1 MISRPLDAQRR
12 TARRHRFRLSAWLL
26 FAALGGCSG
35 EWYFPGRPSTVATV
49 LDASARRTSASPAR
63 VEVTFSGTVDS
74 AVCVRLVGG
83 RVSVIAPD
91 TIWWAAG
98 AEPEQVACAGG
109 DSAGTFTHTFLADA
123 IESDSVV
130 LRVNTYNSVRFERRL
145 AIAASAAP

>member
-1 MISRPLDAQRR
+1 MIDRLLDAQRR

-26 FAALGGCSG
+26 LAALGGCRA
-35 EWYFPGRPSTVATV
+35 EWLIPEPRSTVATV
-49 LDASARRTSASPAR
+49 LEASARRISVSPAQ
-63 VEVTFSGTVDS
+63 VEVTFSGRVS
-74 AVCVRLVGG
+74 PWGCVRLVGG

-98 AEPEQVACAGG
+98 AEPERVACASS

-123 IESDSVV
+123 IASDSVV
-130 LRVNTYNSVRFERRL
+130 LRVNIYDSVRFERRL